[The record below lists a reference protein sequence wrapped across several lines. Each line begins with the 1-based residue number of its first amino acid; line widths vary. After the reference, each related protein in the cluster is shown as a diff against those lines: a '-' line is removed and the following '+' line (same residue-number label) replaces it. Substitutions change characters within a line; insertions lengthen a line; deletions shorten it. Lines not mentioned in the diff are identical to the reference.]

1 MQPLPEEPA
10 MTALENTAEGL
21 VDESALIDENLEK
34 YPFEQRGV
42 VELVADTL
50 TDCHPCYFHVRMYG
64 EADYFM
70 IDDLKSKAEVHSRAS
85 FMNYPDRQ
93 SFTETIQEI
102 YSTQGN
108 YQELR
113 RLAIQ
118 MIVDNLSSFRT
129 GLTPVID
136 PELMK
141 SVPDFTYDLIY
152 VKQL

>member
-1 MQPLPEEPA
+1 
-10 MTALENTAEGL
+10 
-21 VDESALIDENLEK
+21 
-34 YPFEQRGV
+34 
-42 VELVADTL
+42 
-50 TDCHPCYFHVRMYG
+50 MYG

-70 IDDLKSKAEVHSRAS
+70 ISDLKSKAEVHVRAS
-85 FMNYPDRQ
+85 FMNCPDRQ
-93 SFTETIQEI
+93 SFAETIQEI
-102 YSTQGN
+102 YSTRGN